1 MNPLLEKRDIYI
13 KLGLLFAAVGIGY
26 QLLAYI
32 IGISYYASFANAG
45 ITLVVSISLIVL
57 ITLQVRKANGGFI
70 EFKPLFLDIFFVL
83 VAGVFLTTLFDFV
96 LNTAIDPDLPV
107 KVIDESTE
115 KTMAMMEGLVPEE
128 ELDKTYNQLQAAKEE
143 VKDKYTFGG
152 LFMTYL
158 TSLAIWMIPA
168 LIMAL
173 IFKKEP
179 ESPFNDL
186 EA

>member
-1 MNPLLEKRDIYI
+1 MNSISEKRDTYI

-32 IGISYYASFANAG
+32 IGIDFYASFTNAG
-45 ITLVVSISLIVL
+45 LTLLVSIGLLVAV
-57 ITLQVRKANGGFI
+57 TLQMRKANGGFA
-70 EFKPLFLDIFFVL
+70 EFKTLFLDLFFVL

-115 KTMAMMEGLVPEE
+115 KTMAMMEGMVPEE

-152 LFMTYL
+152 LFMTYF

-179 ESPFNDL
+179 SSPFNDL